1 MLTKSFL
8 IFIFTLMIALPAFA
22 QGDVGDDGNWEPP
35 VFEYETFSFLK
46 DGHIYTAKVYPSQ
59 DIVVELNCFCPLFRK
74 YYIKVWSPTEYA
86 IAKFKRCRPGELYK
100 RYQYLLSPDCEVNA
114 SKRVY
119 YYYDNVR
126 QKQVEEKYWKIPFL
140 THSEEFLIPSIDS
153 NLIAFDTRKLDF
165 AAKSIYLHARVADDQ
180 KYDIPPIFP
189 GGMDSLVSFVL
200 QRIDYSVYNK
210 ADVVGTVL
218 VEFVVEVDGSISSPE
233 IKVRLFPDCDE
244 NALQIVRE
252 MPRWQPATYKGK
264 AIRCKYTLPVT
275 FIM

>member
-1 MLTKSFL
+1 MPAKSFL
-8 IFIFTLMIALPAFA
+8 IFIFTLMIALPTFA
-22 QGDVGDDGNWEPP
+22 QGDVGDGGNWMFHPARENI
-35 VFEYETFSFLK
+35 LK
-46 DGHIYTAKVYPSQ
+46 AGV
-59 DIVVELNCFCPLFRK
+59 
-74 YYIKVWSPTEYA
+74 
-86 IAKFKRCRPGELYK
+86 
-100 RYQYLLSPDCEVNA
+100 
-114 SKRVY
+114 
-119 YYYDNVR
+119 
-126 QKQVEEKYWKIPFL
+126 
-140 THSEEFLIPSIDS
+140 SED
-153 NLIAFDTRKLDF
+153 
-165 AAKSIYLHARVADDQ
+165 V
-180 KYDIPPIFP
+180 KYDVPPTFP

-218 VEFVVEVDGSISSPE
+218 VEFTVEADGSISSPE